1 MAYTQIDNPELY
13 MQVKLYTGNDTARS
27 ITFDNTDTSM
37 QPDMVWIKCR
47 NIGFDPCVFDSV
59 RGVHKTITPSETYV
73 ENHGQGSNTD
83 SLTAFNSNGFS
94 IGDDVSLN
102 QDTSTF
108 VSWCW
113 KAGTSFSNDA
123 SATSIGTIDSS
134 GSVNDTAGIS
144 ICSFTG
150 TGSNGSIKHGLSTV
164 PNMIIT
170 KSRANA
176 ENWGVYHQ
184 GIGNTHAVYLNTTA
198 AKIDEAAYYQD
209 TTPTS
214 SIFTVGTA
222 DATND
227 AATMIAYCFAPKQ
240 GFSKFGSYT
249 GNGNDDGTFIFCG
262 FRPAFVMLK
271 SSSDVEAWVLCDN
284 KRLGYNADNNALL
297 PDLTNAEATADDMDI
312 LSNGFKLRR
321 NTGYTNNSGS
331 TYVYAAFAEAP
342 FVNSNGVPCNA
353 R

>member
-13 MQVKLYTGNDTARS
+13 MQVKLYTGNGTTQS

-249 GNGNDDGTFIFCG
+249 GNGNADGTFVYTG
-262 FRPAFVMLK
+262 FRPAMVMLK
-271 SSSDVEAWVLCDN
+271 QSSEARNWLILDN
-284 KRLGYNADNNALL
+284 KRDTHNPYSQDLLANASDAEQ
-297 PDLTNAEATADDMDI
+297 TNVRFDS
-312 LSNGFKLRR
+312 LSNGFKFRLGSSAS
-321 NTGYTNNSGS
+321 NKSGE
-331 TYVYAAFAEAP
+331 TYIYMAFAEAP
-342 FVNSNGVPCNA
+342 LVNSNGVPCNG
-353 R
+353 